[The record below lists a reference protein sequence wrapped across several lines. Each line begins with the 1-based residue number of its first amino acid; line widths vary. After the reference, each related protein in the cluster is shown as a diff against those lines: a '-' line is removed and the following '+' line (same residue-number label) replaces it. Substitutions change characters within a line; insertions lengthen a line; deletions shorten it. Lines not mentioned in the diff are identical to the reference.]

1 MEKFDDI
8 EKILVNTPK
17 PKVVESPHR
26 LKLKYSLINQMKQ
39 EKVTMRSWRRTLAW
53 AFCLLLIGAIGGWS
67 GQNLYKTFIVDK
79 EVLTEETFENPD
91 GSTGMYSQMRSVTV
105 ISDASDFTEEKAQ
118 KQYQEIQNL
127 ISEGKGELLEVKDLD
142 SGEKCYIYKF
152 VLSDGE
158 EVAWASRQP
167 IGSEESQKI
176 SYKEIQALI
185 AQGRGELIEEKE
197 LDSGIK
203 VYIYKITRSDGT
215 SFTFASDHPIELK
228 E

>member
-17 PKVVESPHR
+17 PKVVEGPHR
-26 LKLKYSLINQMKQ
+26 LKLKYSLINQFKK
-39 EKVTMRSWRRTLAW
+39 EKVPMRSWRRTLAW
-53 AFCLLLIGAIGGWS
+53 AFCLLLIGAIGGWA

-79 EVLTEETFENPD
+79 EVLSEETYENPD
-91 GSTGMYSQMRSVTV
+91 GSTGMYSQIRSV
-105 ISDASDFTEEKAQ
+105 IMGSDASNFTEEKAQ
-118 KQYQEIQNL
+118 KQYQEIRNL

-158 EVAWASRQP
+158 EVAWGSRQP

-176 SYKEIQALI
+176 SYQEILDLI
-185 AQGRGELIEEKE
+185 AQGKGELVEEKE

-215 SFTFASDHPIELK
+215 SFTFGANYPIEPK